1 MNFEIQGIVYDETQL
16 AQMRQAEELAAEDF
30 REQYKRQMYAEW
42 VREPTVADLVTV
54 LKMYPNTLKANN
66 QTIEGIISSAPFNGA
81 RYLDVV
87 SKLVEKAAV
96 KNFNLCAVCGTPMV
110 KTSPI
115 FGKFDTGMRCAFN
128 RYHSVANMAAEVM
141 TRQQLIQ
148 AFGGTWLEH
157 MIDRSMSNVFALQ
170 GSEH

>member
-16 AQMRQAEELAAEDF
+16 AQMRQAEELAADDF
-30 REQYKRQMYAEW
+30 REQYKQQMYAEW

-66 QTIEGIISSAPFNGA
+66 QTIEGIISAAPFNGA

-87 SKLVEKAAV
+87 SKLVAKAEV
-96 KNFNLCAVCGTPMV
+96 KNFNLCVVCGTPLV
-110 KTSPI
+110 KTAPVL
-115 FGKFDTGMRCAFN
+115 GKFDSGMRCAFN

-141 TRQQLIQ
+141 TREQLIQ
-148 AFGGTWLEH
+148 VFGGTWLAH
-157 MIDRSMSNVFALQ
+157 MIDRSMTNVFAQQ
-170 GSEH
+170 GSIH